1 MPVFKDESTGG
12 FEQKEGW
19 IRYNAFGFFAGKVKS
34 KGNRGLA

>member
-19 IRYNAFGFFAGKVKS
+19 IRYNAFEVLQEK
-34 KGNRGLA
+34 

>member
-19 IRYNAFGFFAGKVKS
+19 IRYNAFVFLQEK
-34 KGNRGLA
+34 